1 MVYHMP
7 TAESSCCWGTASR
20 SNTLTENM
28 WVQNICSV
36 CVCVCVQKLQHLL
49 WRSTAKNNVIPID
62 AADCWCMHLTAGPAH
77 THHIHTN
84 HIQQSGLPVKH
95 WQSQSFSGSLQH
107 VCVCV
112 CTMWARWLVVHAQ
125 THKSLI
131 VNITAEV
138 KPHCMCV
145 YSRFPIISEPAALM
159 VKQRTTKNSKIWLQN
174 EVAVPLLTCFKS
186 SDSNDRH
193 PWCKSSEYEVIS
205 CVVFSSSPPFTYLL
219 TFIKWLKQNELRRRL
234 QLPLT
239 LRGHAAGYS

>member
-1 MVYHMP
+1 MYASDCRARTHTP
-7 TAESSCCWGTASR
+7 HTHKPHTAVWSACQ
-20 SNTLTENM
+20 TLT
-28 WVQNICSV
+28 I
-36 CVCVCVQKLQHLL
+36 
-49 WRSTAKNNVIPID
+49 TVILRKP
-62 AADCWCMHLTAGPAH
+62 AA
-77 THHIHTN
+77 
-84 HIQQSGLPVKH
+84 
-95 WQSQSFSGSLQH
+95 
-107 VCVCV
+107 CVCV

>member
-1 MVYHMP
+1 MLQ
-7 TAESSCCWGTASR
+7 TADVCIWLQGPHTHTTYTQTTYSSLVCL
-20 SNTLTENM
+20 SNTDNHSHSQEA
-28 WVQNICSV
+28 CSM
-36 CVCVCVQKLQHLL
+36 CVCVQCEQGDL
-49 WRSTAKNNVIPID
+49 S
-62 AADCWCMHLTAGPAH
+62 C
-77 THHIHTN
+77 THRRT
-84 HIQQSGLPVKH
+84 SH
-95 WQSQSFSGSLQH
+95 WF
-107 VCVCV
+107 
-112 CTMWARWLVVHAQ
+112 
-125 THKSLI
+125 